1 MWTVTIGT
9 VYRTSNS
16 AGLVAGGRGSGMRA
30 VVNRGLKG
38 AGAIAG
44 AVPMLCHG
52 HYFSLLANRRHFAKR
67 RIYRRFSGVYI
78 ADPARLS

>member
-1 MWTVTIGT
+1 VIIGT

-38 AGAIAG
+38 AGAIAR
-44 AVPMLCHG
+44 AVLVHRNR
-52 HYFSLLANRRHFAKR
+52 HYFSLLIKDSLFASCR
-67 RIYRRFSGVYI
+67 NSRCF
-78 ADPARLS
+78 

>member
-38 AGAIAG
+38 AGVIAG
-44 AVPMLCHG
+44 AVPMRCHD
-52 HYFSLLANRRHFAKR
+52 HYFSLLVNRRHFATR
-67 RIYRRFSGVYI
+67 RIYRRFPGVYSTE
-78 ADPARLS
+78 AALRS